1 VLNTSTC
8 QVPGQIPIPLN
19 SGKFES
25 VLLGQ
30 TVTLIFNSRISAAM
44 PLFPLTNH
52 FCTQGALPGKDG
64 LYGTADDVLD
74 VNDPVK
80 TFTIRLEVLSALDKL
95 GYPRNVYGLIMLCNR
110 ALAGRYTMG
119 ASLSSINDAADA
131 INQGFENCRFIVEC
145 AGSSSA
151 VAASPARDNPSGMT
165 YSMSVPTHF
174 ELKQNAP
181 NPFNPTT
188 TIRLALPEATPWT
201 VTVYDVQGKLVKQFN
216 GATSSAAWVDVQWN
230 GTDERGAPVAS
241 GVYLYRVRADHYV
254 DVKKMVLLK

>member
-1 VLNTSTC
+1 
-8 QVPGQIPIPLN
+8 
-19 SGKFES
+19 
-25 VLLGQ
+25 
-30 TVTLIFNSRISAAM
+30 M

-52 FCTQGALPGKDG
+52 FCTQAALPGKDG

-74 VNDPVK
+74 VKDPVQ

-95 GYPRNVYGLIMLCNR
+95 GYPRNVYGLIQLCNR
-110 ALAGRYTMG
+110 GLAGRYTAG

-131 INQGFENCRFIVEC
+131 INRGFENCRFIVEC
-145 AGSSSA
+145 AGSST
-151 VAASPARDNPSGMT
+151 VATGTAEKGSISTGMT
-165 YSMSVPTHF
+165 YSMNVPTHF

-201 VTVYDVQGKLVKQFN
+201 VTVYDVQGRLVKEFN
-216 GATSSAAWVDVQWN
+216 GQTAGAAFVDVQWN
-230 GTDERGAPVAS
+230 GLDQRGTPVAS
-241 GVYLYRVRADHYV
+241 GVYLYRVRADHFV